1 MRSKCKVPGCE
12 EFVVGRGLCNK
23 HYLRERHN
31 SDYKSAKELLSPTCF
46 KGLDEGSDYFLGV
59 LYGDGWLHIKKNG
72 NFTVLGLKLND
83 EDVVRKYADYINLPH
98 KVRECKRN
106 KYPYHKYWSIET
118 CVPELIDRVINLG
131 LSTNKSQNQLY
142 VHLSTLYNT
151 Q

>member
-59 LYGDGWLHIKKNG
+59 LYAK
-72 NFTVLGLKLND
+72 
-83 EDVVRKYADYINLPH
+83 
-98 KVRECKRN
+98 
-106 KYPYHKYWSIET
+106 SI
-118 CVPELIDRVINLG
+118 
-131 LSTNKSQNQLY
+131 
-142 VHLSTLYNT
+142 
-151 Q
+151 